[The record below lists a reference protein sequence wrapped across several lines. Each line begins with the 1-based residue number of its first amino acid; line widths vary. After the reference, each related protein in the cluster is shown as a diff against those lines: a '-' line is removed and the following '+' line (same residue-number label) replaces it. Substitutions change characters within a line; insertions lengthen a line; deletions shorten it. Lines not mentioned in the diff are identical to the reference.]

1 MKSNL
6 TYHIILMTFF
16 GTLGSILIGFVFYNT
31 NIFSTT
37 RPVFQFV
44 ASGLSGAFFFSL
56 IEYKGV
62 REQIYGMIIILLLQV
77 IIFTG
82 RNLSIANL
90 IRDIFYLGGI
100 FLSIKLYFQ
109 FLKHY
114 PELKY
119 YQRCFGLVLFYCIIN
134 TLFMGIVFYLNTSSG
149 LPPRSFIYFVAK
161 NSVLIG
167 LGLGL
172 GIDFYLQKQKLIFDL
187 LNINTE

>member
-1 MKSNL
+1 MKSKEV
-6 TYHIILMTFF
+6 HKILLLTFF
-16 GTLGSILIGFVFYNT
+16 GMFGSILIGFIFYNT
-31 NIFSTT
+31 DIFFTS

-44 ASGLSGAFFFSL
+44 AAGLSGAFYFSL
-56 IEYKGV
+56 LEYKSG
-62 REQIYGMIIILLLQV
+62 REQIFGMIIILLLQV

-90 IRDIFYLGGI
+90 IRDIYYLGGI

-172 GIDFYLQKQKLIFDL
+172 GIDFYLQKQKRIFDL